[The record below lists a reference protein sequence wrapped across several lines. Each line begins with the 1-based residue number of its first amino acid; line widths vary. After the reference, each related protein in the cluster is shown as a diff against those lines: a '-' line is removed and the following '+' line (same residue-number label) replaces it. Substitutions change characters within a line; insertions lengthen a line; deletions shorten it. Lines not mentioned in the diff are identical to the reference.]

1 MLSRKDIAMDR
12 RQFLKTSS
20 AALTAAGVGVAPW
33 RIAQAQ
39 AGPIK
44 IGLLAPLTGV
54 VASGGKEM
62 VESVQFFL
70 DQVKSEIAGRKVEL
84 VIEDDASNPDTAL
97 QKARRLVEQAN
108 CHMLIGDLLA
118 NTGLAVANY
127 VKGTGT
133 PYFIPII
140 AADDLTQRQRIKNV
154 IRVAGYSASAFT
166 HPLGDWALKQG
177 YKKIAT
183 VSQDYTF
190 GHEQCGGLAQVF
202 TEGGGEIV
210 QQFWHPLNTADFSP
224 YLGQLADLKVD
235 AIFAMETGAD
245 ATRFIQQ
252 YANFGLKGKIPLLGA
267 MNATDQSVI
276 RTLGEECEGII
287 SSAHFAEGSDNA
299 ATQKFTKDYEAKYG
313 KIPSLYGFSMFSGIM
328 WIATALAKMGGKVE
342 DREAFLDTV
351 LKTELDGSPLGKPV
365 KLDAYGNPIYDVY
378 IRKVVKRS
386 DGKFWNVPVTSYPS
400 VSQFWKYDPETY
412 MKQPPYSRAF
422 QGIKKA

>member
-1 MLSRKDIAMDR
+1 MVLSG
-12 RQFLKTSS
+12 LG
-20 AALTAAGVGVAPW
+20 ALPQRVF
-33 RIAQAQ
+33 AQGA
-39 AGPIK
+39 PIK
-44 IGLLAPLTGV
+44 VGLMAPLTGV
-54 VASGGKEM
+54 VASGGREM
-62 VESVQFFL
+62 VEGTQFFF
-70 DQVKSEIAGRKVEL
+70 DSIGNEIAGRKVEL
-84 VIEDDASNPDTAL
+84 IVEDDASNPDTAL

-108 CHMLIGDLLA
+108 VDFLIGNLLA

-127 VKGTGT
+127 VKGNGT

-154 IRVAGYSASAFT
+154 VRVAGYSASAFT

-224 YLGQLADLKVD
+224 YLGQIANMKVD
-235 AIFAMETGAD
+235 AVFAMETGAD

-252 YANFGLKGKIPLLGA
+252 FASFGLKGKIPVLGA

-276 RTLGEECEGII
+276 RTLGDECEGII
-287 SSAHFAEGSDNA
+287 SPAHFAEGS
-299 ATQKFTKDYEAKYG
+299 TVPVTKKFVDDYTAKYQ
-313 KIPSLYGFSMFSGIM
+313 KIPSLYGFSMYSGAM
-328 WIATALAKMGGKVE
+328 WVSEAIKSMGGKIPSK
-342 DREAFLDTV
+342 EALVDTV
-351 LKTELDGSPLGKPV
+351 LKTDLTGSPLGTTV

-378 IRKVVKRS
+378 IRKVMKRP
-386 DGKFWNVPVTSYPS
+386 DGKFWNVPIETYKD

-412 MKQPPYSRAF
+412 LKQPPYSRTF
-422 QGIKKA
+422 QGIKKG

>member
-1 MLSRKDIAMDR
+1 MDR
-12 RQFLKTSS
+12 RQFLKTTSS
-20 AALTAAGVGVAPW
+20 AMVLSGLGALPQRVF
-33 RIAQAQ
+33 AQGA
-39 AGPIK
+39 PIK
-44 IGLLAPLTGV
+44 VGLMAPLTGV
-54 VASGGKEM
+54 VASGGREM
-62 VESVQFFL
+62 VEGTQFFF
-70 DQVKSEIAGRKVEL
+70 DSIGNEIAGRKVEL
-84 VIEDDASNPDTAL
+84 IVEDDASNPDTAL

-108 CHMLIGDLLA
+108 VDFLIGNLLA

-127 VKGTGT
+127 VKGNGT

-154 IRVAGYSASAFT
+154 VRVAGYSASAFT

-224 YLGQLADLKVD
+224 YLGQIANMKVD
-235 AIFAMETGAD
+235 AVFAMETGAD

-252 YANFGLKGKIPLLGA
+252 FASFGLKGKIPVLGA

-276 RTLGEECEGII
+276 RTLGDECEGII
-287 SSAHFAEGSDNA
+287 SPAHFAEGS
-299 ATQKFTKDYEAKYG
+299 TVPVTKKFVDDYTAKYQ
-313 KIPSLYGFSMFSGIM
+313 KIPSLYGFSMYSGAM
-328 WIATALAKMGGKVE
+328 WVSEAIKSMGGKIPSK
-342 DREAFLDTV
+342 EALVDTV
-351 LKTELDGSPLGKPV
+351 LKTDLTGSPLGTTV

-378 IRKVVKRS
+378 IRKVMKRP
-386 DGKFWNVPVTSYPS
+386 DGKFWNVPIETYKD

-412 MKQPPYSRAF
+412 LKQPPYSRTF
-422 QGIKKA
+422 QGIKKG